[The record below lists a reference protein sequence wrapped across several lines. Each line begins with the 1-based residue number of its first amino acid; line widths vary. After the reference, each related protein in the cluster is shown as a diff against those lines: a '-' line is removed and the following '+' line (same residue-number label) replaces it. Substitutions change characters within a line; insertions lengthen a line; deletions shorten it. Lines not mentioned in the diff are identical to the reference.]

1 MQEIGFLEP
10 SRSIVLEEKTF
21 FMAFALLIWGYFL
34 TPISIKLSG
43 RFGILDQPSP
53 RKGHSQPVP
62 RGAGLVV
69 WMGYLFWSL
78 LFAPDGWHFSSL
90 ATGASMVF
98 FIGYLDD
105 MSPIKPIIRLIIH
118 LIASSF
124 VVIPL
129 HMNSPLFYVVY
140 TVWIAGCTNAYNLI
154 DGMNGLSLSMAILS
168 LLAIGLIPEGN
179 YITFPLIAMCLGIL
193 PWNFPNARTFL
204 GDGGVYLLGYVVA
217 TMTMWMVE
225 PKLTGLG
232 LRTISTLVLLGGV
245 PVVDT
250 LTTIVR
256 RLMSGRSP
264 FSPDRGHIHHRLL
277 DKGLSQGMVLALL
290 VFAQV
295 LLLGAGFF
303 ISLSS

>member
-1 MQEIGFLEP
+1 MLA
-10 SRSIVLEEKTF
+10 EKTF
-21 FMAFALLIWGYFL
+21 LMALSLMVWGYFL

-53 RKGHSQPVP
+53 RKGHNQPVP

-105 MSPIKPIIRLIIH
+105 MSPIKPVIRLIIH
-118 LIASSF
+118 LLASSL

-129 HMNSPLFYVVY
+129 HMTSPLLCIVY
-140 TVWIAGCTNAYNLI
+140 TIWIAGCTNAYNLI
-154 DGMNGLSLSMAILS
+154 DGMNGLSLSMAILAF
-168 LLAIGLIPEGN
+168 LAIGLAPGGN
-179 YITFPLIAMCLGIL
+179 YVTFPLIAMCLGIL
-193 PWNFPNARTFL
+193 PWNFPNAKTFL

-217 TMTMWMVE
+217 TMTMWLVE
-225 PKLTGLG
+225 SRLNILD
-232 LRTISTLVLLGGV
+232 LRTVSTLVLLGGV

-256 RLMSGRSP
+256 RLISGKSP

-277 DKGLSQGMVLALL
+277 DKGLSQGKVLALL
-290 VFAQV
+290 AVAQV